1 MQKVYLNIVPG
12 GVVPDINVS
21 QFDSGRTFQLAVM
34 DGGVA
39 ADLTGLS
46 VSVSGQKPDSFG
58 FYYTEDDMV
67 GAAHV
72 VAVSGNV
79 VTITTPVQMTAADGR
94 VVCWLTLTDSDDNEI
109 STLYFDMHVQKSPLV
124 GVVISETEL
133 PAIIALAEQQE
144 ENAEAWAMGTRGGVP
159 VTSDDPAY
167 HNNSKYY
174 ADLAASAATGVLEK
188 YPKIVNDYWY
198 IWDIDTAA
206 YVNTGVKALGQ
217 DGQDGQDGTDGVTPN
232 ITMSATVDANTGTP
246 AVTVTKGGTLEN
258 PTFALA
264 FTNLKGE
271 PGGGGGGG
279 HTIYNGSGTAMA
291 DEDGLQF
298 EGGLD
303 VTDDSVGQK
312 TVVSAGK
319 KIAWADAE
327 GYVGKNLLNVPDKA
341 LSSNDYS
348 VSCTGGVFST
358 SGTASANT
366 SLNMLSATAISDDF
380 KALFTNGADVRLT
393 MHGDTY
399 NVSTLNVAL
408 QYKDSS
414 NVLHNIVPD
423 GNEKTIPAGS
433 TFYALA
439 FYLGSGVTSKTATFT
454 MMLRYADITDDT
466 YEPWIPKNT
475 ELVRWTEQNVYGAKN
490 LLPNTAVSDT
500 VANVAFTVNADGSM
514 KANGTA
520 NAGGNFWIYHPNVL
534 VENAEIPLK
543 GVKLSGCTGG
553 SGSTYRMI
561 LQTTKGGTPTTYDL
575 TDGDLPID
583 ITGDGATTFN
593 GIYIRVSSGAALS
606 NVMFYPMLRLATVE
620 DDTYEPYA
628 MTNKQLTDGAML
640 KADYTDANG
649 LVPVTKGGTGAA
661 TAADARTNLGLGTAA
676 VKNMIT
682 TWYPSDDRIPTGDQI
697 DTHMAYYLPQK
708 TAVVTGYVGDTTVT
722 LSTSGLNTG
731 TDPLIS
737 ILCDNTSGTPVPIK
751 TKAWDNALQTI
762 TITFD
767 ALTEQT
773 RFIATVIFKN
783 L

>member
-46 VSVSGQKPDSFG
+46 VSVSGQKPDSYG
-58 FYYTEDDMV
+58 FQYTEDDMV

-94 VVCWLTLTDSDDNEI
+94 VVCWLSLTDSDDNEI

-133 PAIIALAEQQE
+133 PAIIALAQQQE

-159 VTSDDPAY
+159 VSSDDPAY

-174 ADLAASAATGVLEK
+174 MEQAEAAGTAVLEK
-188 YPKIVNDYWY
+188 YPKIVSDYWW
-198 IWDIDTAA
+198 IWDIDQDA
-206 YVNTGVKALGQ
+206 YVNTGVKALGE
-217 DGQDGQDGTDGVTPN
+217 DGATGPEGPEGPEGPTGATPN

-246 AVTVTKGGTLEN
+246 SVNVSESGTAEN
-258 PTFALA
+258 PTFTLE
-264 FTNLKGE
+264 FHNLKGE

-319 KIAWADAE
+319 KIAWADAS
-327 GYVGKNLLNVPDKA
+327 GYVGKNLMQNTAVNDTVNTVAFTVNADK
-341 LSSNDYS
+341 S
-348 VSCTGGVFST
+348 VTAN
-358 SGTASANT
+358 GTASAATSFTLFDGRGKGEILKNT
-366 SLNMLSATAISDDF
+366 PLIVSKGNLEASTSVAVNAYN
-380 KALFTNGADVRLT
+380 NGAYVRT
-393 MHGDTY
+393 IAASQGDNY
-399 NVSTLNVAL
+399 
-408 QYKDSS
+408 DSS
-414 NVLHNIVPD
+414 PAFTLDYSDYDSIVIVLWLAASKSLSSV
-423 GNEKTIPAGS
+423 
-433 TFYALA
+433 TFYP
-439 FYLGSGVTSKTATFT
+439 
-454 MMLRYADITDDT
+454 MLRYADITDDT

-490 LLPNTAVSDT
+490 LLPNTAESDT
-500 VANVAFTVNADGSM
+500 VANVAFTVNADGSV

-583 ITGDGATTFN
+583 ITGDGSTTFN

-606 NVMFYPMLRLATVE
+606 NVMFYPMIRLATVE

-628 MTNKQLTDGAML
+628 MTNQQLTDDLASVNTQL
-640 KADYTDANG
+640 S
-649 LVPVTKGGTGAA
+649 
-661 TAADARTNLGLGTAA
+661 GLGTASTLA
-676 VKNMIT
+676 YSTNVDNNDT
-682 TWYPSDDRIPTGDQI
+682 SLPTG
-697 DTHMAYYLPQK
+697 K
-708 TAVVTGYVGDTTVT
+708 AVGTRIRQEIASARVINGPVTGYVGDTTLTFSNVYYYK
-722 LSTSGLNTG
+722 TG
-731 TDPLIS
+731 GPLMS
-737 ILCDNTSGTPVPIK
+737 FFCENTSGKPVTIK
-751 TKAWDNALQTI
+751 TAAWDSVQETI

-773 RFIATVIFKN
+773 DFIVKVDNTY
-783 L
+783 

>member
-46 VSVSGQKPDSFG
+46 VSVSGQKPDSYG
-58 FYYTEDDMV
+58 FQYTEDDMV

-133 PAIIALAEQQE
+133 PAIIALAQQQE
-144 ENAEAWAMGTRGGVP
+144 ENAEAWANGTRGGVP

-188 YPKIVNDYWY
+188 YPKIVSDYWY

-217 DGQDGQDGTDGVTPN
+217 DGQDGTDGTDGVTPN

-264 FTNLKGE
+264 FSNLKGE

-279 HTIYNGSGTAMA
+279 HTIYDENGTAMA

-312 TVVSAGK
+312 TVVSAAGK
-319 KIAWADAE
+319 VSWSDGAK
-327 GYVGKNLLNVPDKA
+327 
-341 LSSNDYS
+341 S
-348 VSCTGGVFST
+348 V
-358 SGTASANT
+358 
-366 SLNMLSATAISDDF
+366 
-380 KALFTNGADVRLT
+380 
-393 MHGDTY
+393 
-399 NVSTLNVAL
+399 
-408 QYKDSS
+408 Q
-414 NVLHNIVPD
+414 
-423 GNEKTIPAGS
+423 
-433 TFYALA
+433 
-439 FYLGSGVTSKTATFT
+439 
-454 MMLRYADITDDT
+454 
-466 YEPWIPKNT
+466 
-475 ELVRWTEQNVYGAKN
+475 KN
-490 LLPNTAVSDT
+490 LLPNQGVTQTISDVAFMTAEDGSVTVYGTASAAAEFEIMKNLELPAGDYLISGIPSGLSNTDIGMLYQINGGAYTYLNKNQYPEKQITISSGDIINTVRIYVNSGQSPANLVFKPMIRRAGIPLVYEPYIPNNAEVVPWADNALLGVHNILPKTGTSNQLSSNSGGTITRTDGYHAFNVACTSTNFSGAYFSGNQGLKIWASAVGAAGRPLKITFQYKASSAVSGR
-500 VANVAFTVNADGSM
+500 VG
-514 KANGTA
+514 
-520 NAGGNFWIYHPNVL
+520 
-534 VENAEIPLK
+534 VEDLALTTQTMPTSWTKFEGFI
-543 GVKLSGCTGG
+543 
-553 SGSTYRMI
+553 TYRYNQSYYYNVCFYNM
-561 LQTTKGGTPTTYDL
+561 
-575 TDGDLPID
+575 
-583 ITGDGATTFN
+583 
-593 GIYIRVSSGAALS
+593 SGQNDVTIS
-606 NVMFYPMLRLATVE
+606 VKDVCISLATDS
-620 DDTYEPYA
+620 DDTYQPYA

-661 TAADARTNLGLGTAA
+661 TAADARSNLGLGTAA
-676 VKNMIT
+676 IKNMIT
-682 TWYPSDDRIPTGDQI
+682 TWYPNDDNIPTGGQI
-697 DTHMAYYLPQK
+697 DEHLKYNLPRASAK
-708 TAVVTGYVGDTTVT
+708 VTGYVGDTTLT
-722 LSTSGLNTG
+722 LYAPTG
-731 TDPLIS
+731 TASNHPI
-737 ILCDNTSGTPVPIK
+737 IAICCENASGKPVVIK
-751 TKAWDNALQTI
+751 TCLYDTALTTI

-773 RFIATVIFKN
+773 DFIAMVTYHD
-783 L
+783 